1 MNLADGEHQLKL
13 NGVRHWVRVV
23 GANLKTVPLMIV
35 HGGPGGNNYAF
46 ERTIGLRL
54 EAFSTVV
61 YVEQRGSGRSGDAP
75 DGVYTV
81 PALIADLEALRVALG
96 VERMNLL
103 GYSFG
108 AELALEYAA
117 AHPEGTHRVVAQA
130 ASIFGSRLETVQLQ
144 GFQTVATG
152 DLRAQII
159 AIADLEL
166 SSAEKIQRVWDI
178 VNSDTVDRLLF
189 HNAANA
195 RVCRKLWDE
204 FDERFANNRTMAND
218 FQFWGRDPH
227 RAFALLLRIT
237 APVLVC
243 IGLFDRNCGVDLNVD
258 TTRLLP
264 NSSLVVFQHSAHFPD
279 IEEPELYVREVRA
292 FLGL

>member
-1 MNLADGEHQLKL
+1 MNLADGEHRVEL

-23 GANLKTVPLMIV
+23 GTDLATVPLVIV

-61 YVEQRGSGRSGDAP
+61 YVEQRGAGRSGDAP
-75 DGVYTV
+75 DGVYTI

-117 AHPEGTHRVVAQA
+117 AHPEGTHRVVSQA
-130 ASIFGSRLETVQLQ
+130 ASVFGSRLETVQLQ
-144 GFQTVATG
+144 GFQVVARG
-152 DLRAQII
+152 ELRAQIA

-166 SSAEKIQRVWDI
+166 TSAEKIQRVWDT
-178 VNSDTVDRLLF
+178 VDLETVDRLLF
-189 HNAANA
+189 HDPENAIA
-195 RVCRKLWDE
+195 CRKFWDE
-204 FDERFANNRTMAND
+204 AEQRFTINHTLESQY
-218 FQFWGRDPH
+218 QFWERDPH
-227 RAFALLLRIT
+227 RAFALLPRIA

-243 IGLFDRNCGVDLNVD
+243 IGLSDRNCGVDLNVD
-258 TTRLLP
+258 IARLLP
-264 NSSLVVFQHSAHFPD
+264 NSSLAVFQRSAHFPD
-279 IEEPELYVREVRA
+279 LEEPERYEREVRA
-292 FLGL
+292 FLEL